1 MSIADGLN
9 IVDDALNMAL
19 SDLEN
24 RGLPRDEAQI
34 ALLIRLWN
42 VVPDQVA
49 EVADLLR
56 KDPELSSAINDEA
69 EQRVSVAGAL

>member
-1 MSIADGLN
+1 
-9 IVDDALNMAL
+9 
-19 SDLEN
+19 
-24 RGLPRDEAQI
+24 
-34 ALLIRLWN
+34 

>member
-9 IVDDALNMAL
+9 IVDNALNMAL

-56 KDPELSSAINDEA
+56 KDPELSSAINADA

>member
-9 IVDDALNMAL
+9 IVDNALNMAV

>member
-9 IVDDALNMAL
+9 IVDNALNMAL

-42 VVPDQVA
+42 VVPDEVA

-69 EQRVSVAGAL
+69 EERSPLAGAL

>member
-9 IVDDALNMAL
+9 IVDNALNMAL

>member
-9 IVDDALNMAL
+9 IVDNALNMAL

-42 VVPDQVA
+42 VVPDEVA

-56 KDPELSSAINDEA
+56 KDSELLSAINDEA
-69 EQRVSVAGAL
+69 EERAPLAGAL

>member
-9 IVDDALNMAL
+9 IVDNALNMAV

-56 KDPELSSAINDEA
+56 KDPELSSAINADA

>member
-9 IVDDALNMAL
+9 IVDNALNMAL

-24 RGLPRDEAQI
+24 QGLPRDEAQI

-42 VVPDQVA
+42 VVPDDIA

-56 KDPELSSAINDEA
+56 KDPELSSAINGEA
-69 EQRVSVAGAL
+69 EQRVPLVGAL

>member
-1 MSIADGLN
+1 
-9 IVDDALNMAL
+9 
-19 SDLEN
+19 
-24 RGLPRDEAQI
+24 LPRDEAQI

-42 VVPDQVA
+42 VVPDEVA

-69 EQRVSVAGAL
+69 EERSPLAGAL

>member
-9 IVDDALNMAL
+9 IVDNALNIAL

-42 VVPDQVA
+42 VVPDDVA

-56 KDPELSSAINDEA
+56 KDPALSSAINGEA
-69 EQRVSVAGAL
+69 EQQVPLVGAL

>member
-9 IVDDALNMAL
+9 IVDNALNMAL

-42 VVPDQVA
+42 VVPDEVA

-69 EQRVSVAGAL
+69 DHRVPLVGAV